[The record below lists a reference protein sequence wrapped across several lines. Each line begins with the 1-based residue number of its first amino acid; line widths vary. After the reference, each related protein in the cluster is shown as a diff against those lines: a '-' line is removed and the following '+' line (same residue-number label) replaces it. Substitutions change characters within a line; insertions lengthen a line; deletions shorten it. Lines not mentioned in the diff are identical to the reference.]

1 MSETKQISIQMPTF
15 TIDTKI
21 DDAGNKTPGI
31 KRMLDI
37 ALAIKDSVMLWGS
50 HGIGKSQGVYQWN
63 AEKVEAYKNA
73 PKKWNPHVCDVRLSM
88 KEPVDM
94 IGIPVL
100 SKDENGKTVTVW
112 ATPNM
117 WPQTDEFIGGTIF
130 LDEINQG
137 QAAIQNAAF
146 QLIQDRQL
154 GEYKVPDGYIIIG
167 AANPPA
173 LNSTVTEFSIPLA
186 NRFSHFN
193 IGVDFDSWLNYRAYN
208 GGNPDVMAFLKTQ
221 DQSLLFDKKLL
232 ESKVGELDSLLFTDI
247 TITPRSWEVVEK
259 VLNLPETQFTLE
271 EKERYCTGR
280 LGIAVTSK
288 FFNFVKNKD
297 KYQNWKE
304 ILVEGKAFR
313 SEELDKYWVTQMNC
327 MNAIT
332 NELNDE
338 KCRKYVL
345 NFLDA
350 TRKLKKESLKVINAT
365 QLAKNKRL
373 IGNFNVF
380 NPMRDI
386 PDLIKDIAKLLD
398 IA

>member
-1 MSETKQISIQMPTF
+1 MTETKQISIQMPTF
-15 TIDTKI
+15 TIDTRVDEANNVI
-21 DDAGNKTPGI
+21 PGI

-37 ALAIKDSVMLWGS
+37 ALAIKDSVMLWGA

-73 PKKWNPHVCDVRLSM
+73 AKKWNPHVCDVRLSM

-112 ATPNM
+112 ATPSM
-117 WPQTDEFIGGTIF
+117 WPQGDEFVGGTIF

-146 QLIQDRQL
+146 QLIQDRAL
-154 GEYKVPDGYIIIG
+154 GEYKVPEGYIIVG

-173 LNSTVTEFSIPLA
+173 LNSTVTEFSLPLA
-186 NRFSHFN
+186 NRFTHFN
-193 IGVDFDSWLNYRAYN
+193 IDVNFDSWLNYRAYN

-232 ESKVGELDSLLFTDI
+232 ENKVGELDSLLFTDI

-259 VLNLPETQFTLE
+259 VLNLPESQFNLV

-280 LGIAVTSK
+280 LGVAVTTK
-288 FFNFVKNKD
+288 FFNFIKNKD
-297 KYQNWKE
+297 KYQSWKE
-304 ILVEGKAFR
+304 ILVQGKPFAH
-313 SEELDKYWVTQMNC
+313 EDLDKYWVTQMNC
-327 MNAIT
+327 MSAIT
-332 NELNDE
+332 NELDDT
-338 KCRKYVL
+338 KCRQYVV
-345 NFLDA
+345 NFLSA
-350 TRKLKKESLKVINAT
+350 TRKLHKQSLKVINAT

-373 IGNFNVF
+373 LGKFNVF
-380 NPMRDI
+380 NPMVDI
-386 PDLIKDIAKLLD
+386 PDLIKDIAKMLE
-398 IA
+398 A

>member
-15 TIDTKI
+15 TIDNKI
-21 DDAGNKTPGI
+21 DVAGNKIPGI

-37 ALAIKDSVMLWGS
+37 ALAIKDSVMLWGL

-63 AEKVEAYKNA
+63 AEKVELYKNS
-73 PKKWNPHVCDVRLSM
+73 PKKWNPNVCDVRLSM

-117 WPQTDEFIGGTIF
+117 WPQGNEFAGGTIF

-146 QLIQDRQL
+146 QLIQDRAL
-154 GEYKVPDGYIIIG
+154 GDYKVPDGYIIIG

-186 NRFSHFN
+186 NRFTHFN
-193 IGVDFDSWLNYRAYN
+193 VGVDFDSWLNYRAYN

-221 DQSLLFDKKLL
+221 DQTLLFDKQLL
-232 ESKVGELDSLLFTDI
+232 ESKTGDSGSLLFTDI

-259 VLNLPETQFTLE
+259 VLALPSEQFTNE

-280 LGIAVTSK
+280 LGIVVTTK
-288 FFNFVKNKD
+288 FFNFIRNKNK
-297 KYQNWKE
+297 YQSWKE
-304 ILVEGKAFR
+304 ILIDGKAFR
-313 SEELDKYWVTQMNC
+313 SQELDEFWVTQMNC

-332 NELNDE
+332 NQLDDK
-338 KCRKYVL
+338 KCRQYVL
-345 NFLDA
+345 NFLNA
-350 TRKLKKESLKVINAT
+350 TRKLSKASLKTVNMI

-373 IGNFNVF
+373 CGNIEIF
-380 NPMRDI
+380 NPMIDAHDLMQGIADI
-386 PDLIKDIAKLLD
+386 LSI
-398 IA
+398 

>member
-15 TIDTKI
+15 TIDTKF
-21 DDAGNKTPGI
+21 DTANNKIPGV

-37 ALAIKDSVMLWGS
+37 ALAIKDSVMLWGL

-63 AEKVEAYKNA
+63 AEKVELYKNA
-73 PKKWNPHVCDVRLSM
+73 AKKWNPNVCDVRLSM

-112 ATPNM
+112 ATPSM
-117 WPQTDEFIGGTIF
+117 WPQGDEFVGGTIF

-146 QLIQDRQL
+146 QLIQDRAL
-154 GEYKVPDGYIIIG
+154 GDYKVPDGYIIIG

-186 NRFSHFN
+186 NRFTHFN
-193 IGVDFDSWLNYRAYN
+193 IGVDFDCWLNYRAYN

-221 DQSLLFDKKLL
+221 DQSLLFDKQLL
-232 ESKVGELDSLLFTDI
+232 ENKAGTLDSLLFTDI

-259 VLNLPETQFTLE
+259 VLALPSNQFSDI

-280 LGIAVTSK
+280 LGIAVTTK
-288 FFNFVKNKD
+288 FFNFVKNKE
-297 KYQNWKE
+297 KYQSWKE

-313 SEELDKYWVTQMNC
+313 SEELDQYWVTQMNC

-345 NFLDA
+345 NFLAA

-373 IGNFNVF
+373 LGKFKVF
-380 NPMRDI
+380 NPMSDM
-386 PDLIKDIAKLLD
+386 PDLIKDIAAMLNVV
-398 IA
+398 

>member
-1 MSETKQISIQMPTF
+1 MRETKQISIQMPTF
-15 TIDTKI
+15 TIDSRI
-21 DDAGNKTPGI
+21 DEAGNKIPGI

-37 ALAIKDSVMLWGS
+37 ALAIKDSVMLWGR

-117 WPQTDEFIGGTIF
+117 WPQGNEFAGGTIF

-146 QLIQDRQL
+146 QLIQDRAL

-186 NRFSHFN
+186 NRFTHFN
-193 IGVDFDSWLNYRAYN
+193 IGVNFDAWLNYRAYN

-221 DQSLLFDKKLL
+221 DQSLLFDEELL
-232 ESKVGELDSLLFTDI
+232 KSKVGDADNLLFNDI

-259 VLNLPETQFTLE
+259 VLNLPSSEFTID

-280 LGIAVTSK
+280 LGIAITTK
-288 FFNFVKNKD
+288 FFNFLNNKN

-304 ILVEGKAFR
+304 ILIDGKPFR
-313 SEELDKYWVTQMNC
+313 SEQLDEYWVTQMNC
-327 MNAIT
+327 MSAIT

-345 NFLDA
+345 NLLAA
-350 TRKLKKESLKVINAT
+350 TRKLTKESLKTINVT
-365 QLAKNKRL
+365 QLALNKRL
-373 IGNFNVF
+373 LGKLNVF
-380 NPMRDI
+380 NALIDAK
-386 PDLIKDIAKLLD
+386 DLISNIATMLNVE
-398 IA
+398 